1 MKDYDNN
8 DEFLRK
14 IQAGQAGDDG
24 NEYVRLRQIKFTV
37 SPLEFNKLIE
47 NFNKSPQ
54 KNLASFCREKALSKS
69 GRTSNLTEVKKVFA
83 ENLYLFQKTSTNIN
97 QIARKVNT
105 EKGSYGQLLADLQNE
120 LDEIKRVH
128 IQLLKKVSRLD

>member
-1 MKDYDNN
+1 MSKKYN
-8 DEFLRK
+8 EVPK
-14 IQAGQAGDDG
+14 IVKEHTGQSGDDG
-24 NEYVRLRQIKFTV
+24 NEFKRLRQIKMSV
-37 SPLEFNKLIE
+37 SASEFEKMISGYE
-47 NFNKSPQ
+47 KSPYP
-54 KNLASFCREKALSKS
+54 NLATYCREKVLASPKRVAS
-69 GRTSNLTEVKKVFA
+69 TIEIKKVFA

-128 IQLLKKVSRLD
+128 IQLLKKVSGLD